1 MSANARVRG
10 GLEHAMEQVARWDL
24 ETMDAVATHPLLRR
38 LHGLFVTA
46 TVLGDGYLWGALA
59 LGLILFGSAAHRS
72 HVLIAL
78 GINVVSITLFQL
90 FKLMFARPRPTF
102 VHSTLWSRAA
112 DSYAFPSGHAT
123 IAFGIAWLVA
133 ALYPHLYFQLP
144 TFLGAVTIAI
154 SRVYL
159 REHYPL
165 DVIGGALLGSIT
177 SVYLLPVFSGLLL

>member
-1 MSANARVRG
+1 LKSDAPCLGHLSALDWIAT
-10 GLEHAMEQVARWDL
+10 WDQ
-24 ETMDAVATHPLLRR
+24 ETMEAVAGHPLLRR

-59 LGLILFGSAAHRS
+59 LGLTLFGGAAQRS

-78 GINVVSITLFQL
+78 SITFVNISLFQL
-90 FKLMFARPRPTF
+90 FKLLFARPRPTL
-102 VHSTLWSRAA
+102 VQSTLWSRVA
-112 DSYAFPSGHAT
+112 DSYAFPSGHTT
-123 IAFGIAWLVA
+123 IAFGIAWMVA
-133 ALYPHLYFQLP
+133 DFYPQLYFQLP
-144 TFLGAVTIAI
+144 TFLGALVIAI

-177 SVYLLPVFSGLLL
+177 TLYLLPVFTALPL

>member
-1 MSANARVRG
+1 VSSGAQLRDGVLRALDG
-10 GLEHAMEQVARWDL
+10 IALWDR
-24 ETMDAVATHPLLRR
+24 ETMDAVADHPVLRR
-38 LHGLFVTA
+38 LNGLFVTA

-59 LGLILFGSAAHRS
+59 LGLILFGSAVQRS

-78 GINVVSITLFQL
+78 GITVVNITLFQL
-90 FKLMFARPRPTF
+90 FKLLFARPRPTL
-102 VHSTLWSRAA
+102 VRATLWARVA

-133 ALYPHLYFQLP
+133 VFYPQLYFQLP
-144 TFLGAVTIAI
+144 TFLGAITIAI

-165 DVIGGALLGSIT
+165 DVLGGALLGSVT
-177 SVYLLPVFSGLLL
+177 SLYLLPVFATLLL